1 LLAAPAANR
10 PVSLPDIPD
19 ARVARGGDPEQTSSA
34 RVAAAAALPVIAP
47 PAPQPRPPMPPSARD
62 RAASG
67 LHIGTLEVRV
77 VAPPAAIPRTTS
89 RPRAGRSAAGGGRIA
104 RSFGVF
110 GLGQT

>member
-1 LLAAPAANR
+1 
-10 PVSLPDIPD
+10 LPDIPD
-19 ARVARGGDPEQTSSA
+19 ARVARGGDPEPTSSA
-34 RVAAAAALPVIAP
+34 RLAPKAALSVIAP

-77 VAPPAAIPRTTS
+77 VTPAAPPAAIPRAAS
-89 RPRAGRSAAGGGRIA
+89 NPRAGRSSGGGRIA
-104 RSFGVF
+104 RGFGVF